1 MVALPA
7 DASSSVTLVDRA
19 VQRFYWCAY
28 RAARMWWFLR
38 RPPQTGAIV
47 ALWHGGRV
55 LLIRNSYT
63 WFWSAPGGSVGRGEA
78 PAAAA
83 ARELREEVGLEL
95 PPGALRPALEV
106 EHFWQYRHDR
116 VHVFEA
122 ELAAAPALRL
132 DNREVVEARFI
143 DPESIDP
150 AALLPHLRDYLAARR
165 ARSP

>member
-1 MVALPA
+1 MVAIPA
-7 DASSSVTLVDRA
+7 AAAPVTVVDRFFQ
-19 VQRFYWCAY
+19 VFYWCAY
-28 RAARMWWFLR
+28 RAARAWWFLR
-38 RPPQTGAIV
+38 RPPQRGAIV
-47 ALWHGGRV
+47 ALWHGRRV

-83 ARELREEVGLEL
+83 ARELREEIGLEL
-95 PPGALRPALEV
+95 PPGALRLAMEV